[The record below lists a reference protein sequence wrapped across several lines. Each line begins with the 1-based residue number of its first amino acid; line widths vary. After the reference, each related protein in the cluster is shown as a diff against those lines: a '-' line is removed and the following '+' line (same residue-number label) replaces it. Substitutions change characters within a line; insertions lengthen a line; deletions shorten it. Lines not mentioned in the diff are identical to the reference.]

1 MIHRAVSGAV
11 GAGTDPC
18 ISHSSAARVLPRP
31 RGPLS
36 GAVLD
41 VLAVKAPAGGLPSA
55 SEETVDPYGED
66 LQLALYLCYELH
78 YRSFAGVDAELEWDP
93 DLLRFR
99 RELERP
105 FLAAL
110 RADVAGGDD
119 VEATIAALLVEQ
131 VDGAGPSHHLLHRGT
146 RQQLRE
152 YVAHR
157 SLYHLKEADPQAWV
171 IPRLDGQAKSSFVT
185 VEHDEYGAGR
195 GERLHARLFAEMMT
209 ALDLDA
215 GYGRY
220 LDVVPAVTI
229 ATVNAMSLFGLHRS
243 LRGALVGQF
252 ASVEITSS
260 PGAARLAR
268 AVKRLNGDDPAG
280 WSFYDEHVEADAVHE
295 QVVRHGVVAALL
307 AAEPDLAADV
317 VFGIQVD
324 ALLENRLAAH
334 LMDAWKAG
342 QSSLRGSLG
351 DLDRSRWLV
360 SQKG

>member
-1 MIHRAVSGAV
+1 VA
-11 GAGTDPC
+11 
-18 ISHSSAARVLPRP
+18 SA
-31 RGPLS
+31 
-36 GAVLD
+36 
-41 VLAVKAPAGGLPSA
+41 
-55 SEETVDPYGED
+55 
-66 LQLALYLCYELH
+66 
-78 YRSFAGVDAELEWDP
+78 
-93 DLLRFR
+93 
-99 RELERP
+99 
-105 FLAAL
+105 
-110 RADVAGGDD
+110 
-119 VEATIAALLVEQ
+119 IAALLVEP
-131 VDGAGPSHHLLHRGT
+131 VDGSGPSHFLLHHGLRE
-146 RQQLRE
+146 QLRE

-171 IPRLDGQAKSSFVT
+171 IPRLDGQAKSSFVA

-220 LDVVPAVTI
+220 LEVVPAVTL

-252 ASVEITSS
+252 ASVEISSS

-280 WSFYDEHVEADAVHE
+280 WTFYDEHVEADAVHE

-307 AAEPDLAADV
+307 EAEPDLAGDV

-324 ALLENRLAAH
+324 ALLEERLGRH
-334 LMDAWKAG
+334 LLSAWDAG
-342 QSSLRGSLG
+342 QSSLREPLPAGPGVAGASA
-351 DLDRSRWLV
+351 DLARSRWLV

>member
-1 MIHRAVSGAV
+1 M
-11 GAGTDPC
+11 TT
-18 ISHSSAARVLPRP
+18 SSAPALPRR

-36 GAVLD
+36 GAVLE
-41 VLAVKAPAGGLPSA
+41 VLAGATPAAQLPAPAGLDD
-55 SEETVDPYGED
+55 DPYGDD

-93 DLLRFR
+93 DVLRFR
-99 RELERP
+99 RDLERP

-110 RADVAGGDD
+110 RADVEGGDD
-119 VEATIAALLVEQ
+119 VDAAIAGLLVEP
-131 VDGAGPSHHLLHRGT
+131 VDGHGPSHFLLQRGT
-146 RQQLRE
+146 RDQLRE

-171 IPRLDGQAKSSFVT
+171 IPRLDGQAKASFVT

-195 GERLHARLFAEMMT
+195 GERLHARLFAEMMA
-209 ALDLDA
+209 ALDLDP

-220 LDVVPAVTI
+220 LDLVPGVTL

-268 AVKRLNGDDPAG
+268 AVKRLNGEDPAG
-280 WSFYDEHVEADAVHE
+280 WTFYDEHVEADAVHE

-307 AAEPDLAADV
+307 AAEPELAPDV

-324 ALLENRLAAH
+324 ALLDDRLARH
-334 LMDAWKAG
+334 LLDAWEAG
-342 QSSLRGSLG
+342 QSSLREPLPAPGSG
-351 DLDRSRWLV
+351 PSTDRDRSRWLV